1 MLEPRLPSTGT
12 PRIVLLHLQEQGRQ
26 TSHILCLL
34 AAWYSQLS
42 EKAEGSLRKHP
53 LLLTFRRWE
62 RFARNV
68 LSGEE
73 RGETVVFSHSRPRG
87 IRHKLHNGTPF
98 YKETAANV
106 IAESYSY
113 SKMAAEEVS
122 YVNLFVDS
130 CFQLCH
136 SFFVVSKVV

>member
-12 PRIVLLHLQEQGRQ
+12 LRIVLLHLQEQGRQ

-68 LSGEE
+68 PSGEE
-73 RGETVVFSHSRPRG
+73 RGETVVFRILGRG
-87 IRHKLHNGTPF
+87 TFDTNYTKELHFTRKPLP
-98 YKETAANV
+98 
-106 IAESYSY
+106 
-113 SKMAAEEVS
+113 M
-122 YVNLFVDS
+122 
-130 CFQLCH
+130 
-136 SFFVVSKVV
+136 